1 MILIP
6 PNLTSGGHVSVE
18 LDLDGSEWHDITCR
32 LRGALTRWKAL
43 RGRQDQFLACL
54 LASAENLNQTGTA
67 CKGNLQGRHF
77 SDVGSHLLLLP
88 AGRQEK
94 TGQFTAYAQA
104 SSMCMLLLRL
114 RQASQPMDALPSIC
128 KKQSSHRKGPS
139 HLLQCHRPCKSR
151 WARRPNVPLC
161 SRFVCLK
168 LLHCPAKHRHT

>member
-6 PNLTSGGHVSVE
+6 PNPTSGGHLSVE

-43 RGRQDQFLACL
+43 RGRQDHFLACL
-54 LASAENLNQTGTA
+54 LASAKDLNQTGTA
-67 CKGNLQGRHF
+67 CRGNLRCQHF

-94 TGQFTAYAQA
+94 TEQAMAYAQA
-104 SSMCMLLLRL
+104 SSMCMLRLRL
-114 RQASQPMDALPSIC
+114 RQASQPIDVLPSSC
-128 KKQSSHRKGPS
+128 KRQSSHRKGPS
-139 HLLQCHRPCKSR
+139 HLLQCHRPCKQR
-151 WARRPNVPLC
+151 RARRPNLPLC